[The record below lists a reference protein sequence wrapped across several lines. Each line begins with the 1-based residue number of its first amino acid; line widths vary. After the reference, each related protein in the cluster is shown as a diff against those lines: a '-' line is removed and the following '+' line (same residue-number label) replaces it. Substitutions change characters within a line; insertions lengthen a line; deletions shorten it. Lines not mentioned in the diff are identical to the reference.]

1 MEQRRL
7 AAVTASQLTLM
18 PVNLCKIKSIHKQAL
33 PEVWVFGALIV
44 RVL

>member
-1 MEQRRL
+1 MEQRWL

-18 PVNLCKIKSIHKQAL
+18 PINLCKIKSIHRPAL
-33 PEVWVFGALIV
+33 PEVQVFSALIV